1 MNIYIKNLSE
11 HLLRYYNIRT
21 NEVESII
28 EDEWDYIEEH
38 YLYSTPIST
47 LAKDLVDC
55 YMVA

>member
-1 MNIYIKNLSE
+1 MNIFIKNLSA

-28 EDEWDYIEEH
+28 EDEWDYIEEK

>member
-1 MNIYIKNLSE
+1 MNIFIKNLSA
-11 HLLRYYNIRT
+11 HLLRHYNIRT

-28 EDEWDYIEEH
+28 EDEWDYIEEK

>member
-1 MNIYIKNLSE
+1 MNMYIKNLSE

-28 EDEWDYIEEH
+28 EDEWDYIEEQ
-38 YLYSTPIST
+38 YLYSAPIST